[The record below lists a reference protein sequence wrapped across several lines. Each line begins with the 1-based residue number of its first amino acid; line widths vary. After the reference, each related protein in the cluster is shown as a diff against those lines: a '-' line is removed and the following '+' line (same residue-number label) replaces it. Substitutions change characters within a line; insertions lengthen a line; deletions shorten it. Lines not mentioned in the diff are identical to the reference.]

1 MQHVRQS
8 LLIGSLVLVALVA
21 TTSAKADKLSS
32 AYAAILRGDVEG
44 GMARVHAL
52 SDTGSTADEV
62 QRVSTWLSK
71 YKSVITS
78 RDQLRKQSFDWNV
91 DNAQRVL
98 AENEADK
105 LYLALTFAARAVA
118 YAEDEKAY
126 AQEPWIVELTKKAE
140 QKAEE
145 YSEAGVWTKTHAYYL
160 ALERIHDG
168 NKEYEELR
176 NRAGQHLRVD
186 ILYEDREALDER
198 IKEVNPTLLYAAIK
212 NVNDNYFEKPD
223 FAKMT
228 KGGLKAMKILAESK
242 ELRKFLDGLANPDA
256 RDTFEANIERQLQRL
271 TQRERMNLNDAAEVF
286 QSILQ
291 VNDATVELPIGLIV
305 VEYLEGALNQLD
317 DFTSMIWPADA
328 VDFDKMM
335 LGGFEGVGIQL
346 GVDEETGR
354 LKVVTPLENSP
365 SLEAGIQPDD
375 LIVEVDGE
383 STKGW
388 TTDDA
393 VRNIMGPAGSIV
405 TLTMYRPAV
414 GQRIKFPLTRRNIV
428 LKTVRGA
435 ERVMGARGD
444 EWNYILDPIEKI
456 AYIRLSGFHPDSADE
471 LMDALRSARR
481 QGMRGLILDL
491 RYNPGGL
498 LDVAVDTVST
508 FLKKGEVVST
518 RGRSREERQRLDVSG
533 KALLRDLPLVILVND
548 GSASASE
555 ILAGALQD
563 HERAMVIGTRTFGK
577 GSVQRVFRLGPTRAR
592 LKLTTALYYL
602 PDGRTPHRAPDDEAW
617 GVEPDLAVK
626 ITPKEER
633 EIIRRQNRLL
643 VIRNGSD
650 DSDDEITI
658 NASDLKDLKDEPEEM
673 ESLNENED
681 EDEETPLLTEADIEL
696 LNSDPHEATD
706 NDPQLEMALLQLR
719 VKLAGNLPW
728 PTRIAAAGDNSQG
741 S

>member
-1 MQHVRQS
+1 MKCAKQS
-8 LLIGSLVLVALVA
+8 VLIFSVVVLLGSA
-21 TTSAKADKLSS
+21 TAVVQADNLSS

-44 GMARVHAL
+44 GLARVHAL
-52 SDTGSTADEV
+52 HENGADKGEI
-62 QRVSTWLSK
+62 QRVESWLSK
-71 YKSVITS
+71 YTSVINE
-78 RDQLRKQSFDWNV
+78 RDELRKQSLQWNV
-91 DNAQRVL
+91 DNAQKIL
-98 AENEADK
+98 ADEQDENK
-105 LYLALTFAARAVA
+105 LYLALTFAARAVS
-118 YAEDEKAY
+118 YTDDEKAY
-126 AQEPWIVELTKKAE
+126 AAEPWIKSLSEKAKSQAE
-140 QKAEE
+140 QYANDGE
-145 YSEAGVWTKTHAYYL
+145 WTKAHAYYL
-160 ALERIHDG
+160 ALERIHG
-168 NKEYEELR
+168 ERSEYKEAR
-176 NRAGQHLRVD
+176 DRAGEHLRVD
-186 ILYEDREALDER
+186 ILYEDKEALER
-198 IKEVNPTLLYAAIK
+198 RIAEVNPSLLYGALKQI
-212 NVNDNYFEKPD
+212 NDNYFEKPD
-223 FAKMT
+223 FVKVS

-242 ELRKFLDGLANPDA
+242 ELAKFLDGLANPDA
-256 RDTFEANIERQLQRL
+256 RKVFEDKIERMIQQVR
-271 TQRERMNLNDAAEVF
+271 TREKLDWKDAAEMFRTV
-286 QSILQ
+286 LEA
-291 VNDATVELPIGLIV
+291 NDATVELPVGLLV
-305 VEYLEGALNQLD
+305 VEYLEGALNELD
-317 DFTSMIWPADA
+317 DFTSMIWPVDA

-346 GVDEETGR
+346 GIDEETSR

-383 STKGW
+383 TTKGW

-393 VRNIMGPAGSIV
+393 VRNIMGPAGSVV
-405 TLTMYRPAV
+405 TLTMYRPAT

-435 ERVMGARGD
+435 ERISGSRGD
-444 EWNYILDPIEKI
+444 EWNYILDPVEKL

-471 LMDALRSARR
+471 LMTALNQAKQ

-508 FLKKGEVVST
+508 FLAKGEVVST
-518 RGRSREERQRLDVSG
+518 RGRNREERQELDVTG
-533 KALLRDLPLVILVND
+533 RAILKDLPLVVLVND

-563 HERAMVIGTRTFGK
+563 HERAMVIGSRTFGK

-602 PDGRTPHRAPDDEAW
+602 PDGRTPHRAPDDEMW

-633 EIIRRQNRLL
+633 EIIRRQNRML
-643 VIRNGSD
+643 VIRNGSE
-650 DSDDEITI
+650 SAETTI
-658 NASDLKDLKDEPEEM
+658 NESDLKDLKDEPEDMKKVSEG
-673 ESLNENED
+673 ED
-681 EDEETPLLTEADIEL
+681 ESPLLTEADIEL

-706 NDPQLEMALLQLR
+706 ADPQLEMALLQLR

-728 PTRIAAAGDNSQG
+728 PARIAAAGAAQG